1 MKITKQH
8 LRKIIKE
15 ETEGALNES
24 MLNFGL
30 AVKGAKD
37 TANWARERDGRQ
49 NSPRSTSAIVK
60 DLAGLVGKKKKKK
73 TWMQQRGD
81 LAQDIAKEIREID
94 VGEDIKDGLIQAAEI
109 LAHGRSEFWAKSLI
123 DMVEQIVL
131 LSDEVTPPEVMK
143 KQGEKYKEDRS
154 RLVRLFPLLDD
165 LLPIVEEANEYA
177 PKMPQRFIS
186 KGNLEERKGSQVMK
200 ITKNQLR
207 KIIKEEIKKT
217 LSEAPKP
224 NEKPDWLDQEEW
236 EIIQKMDQKKYDA
249 FFADAIAQRAEEE
262 EERTQWYAKEDE
274 ARAKKKAGR
283 AAARAGKDRL
293 KSMQG
298 EFGAESPAESPAG
311 EPQDWDVSDQEV
323 YLKGKWVP
331 LEDGFDRTSTHSTA
345 LTNSPGN
352 VANRLMDAAE
362 IYNADDR
369 DDLLDIFT
377 DDVFYKIEDARG
389 AEKLA
394 KPISKGKFFEV
405 KIRKRR

>member
-1 MKITKQH
+1 MKITKNQ
-8 LRKIIKE
+8 LKQIIKE

-109 LAHGRSEFWAKSLI
+109 LAHDRSEFWAKSLI

-165 LLPIVEEANEYA
+165 LLPVVEEANEYA

-200 ITKNQLR
+200 LTKNQLR

-217 LSEAPKP
+217 LSEAG
-224 NEKPDWLDQEEW
+224 E
-236 EIIQKMDQKKYDA
+236 
-249 FFADAIAQRAEEE
+249 ADL
-262 EERTQWYAKEDE
+262 
-274 ARAKKKAGR
+274 
-283 AAARAGKDRL
+283 AAARAGEDRL

-298 EFGAESPAESPAG
+298 DFGGPDETPAQP
-311 EPQDWDVSDQEV
+311 PQDWDVSDQGV

-331 LEDGFDRTSTHSTA
+331 LEDGFSRGSLSTHSTA
-345 LTNSPGN
+345 GTNSPGK
-352 VANRLMDAAE
+352 VANRLIDTANDLADEARDYEARITPDERDA
-362 IYNADDR
+362 
-369 DDLLDIFT
+369 LLDIFT
-377 DDVFYKIEDARG
+377 SDVFDKIEAARG

>member
-1 MKITKQH
+1 MKITKNQ
-8 LRKIIKE
+8 LKQIIKE

-109 LAHGRSEFWAKSLI
+109 LAHDRSEFWAKSLI

-165 LLPIVEEANEYA
+165 LLPVVEEANEYA

-200 ITKNQLR
+200 LTKNQLR

-217 LSEAPKP
+217 LSEAG
-224 NEKPDWLDQEEW
+224 E
-236 EIIQKMDQKKYDA
+236 
-249 FFADAIAQRAEEE
+249 ADL
-262 EERTQWYAKEDE
+262 
-274 ARAKKKAGR
+274 
-283 AAARAGKDRL
+283 AAARAGEDRL

-298 EFGAESPAESPAG
+298 DFGGPDETPAQP
-311 EPQDWDVSDQEV
+311 PQDWDVSDQGV

-331 LEDGFDRTSTHSTA
+331 LEDGFVRTSTHSTA
-345 LTNSPGN
+345 GTNSPGK

-362 IYNADDR
+362 IYNADER
-369 DDLLDIFT
+369 DALLDIFT
-377 DDVFYKIEDARG
+377 SDVFDKIEAARG

>member
-1 MKITKQH
+1 MRITKNQ
-8 LRKIIKE
+8 LKQIIKE

-165 LLPIVEEANEYA
+165 LLPVVEEANEYA

-200 ITKNQLR
+200 LTKNQLR

-224 NEKPDWLDQEEW
+224 NEKPDWLDQEDW
-236 EIIQKMDQKKYDA
+236 KVIQDMDQKTYDA
-249 FFADAIAQRAEEE
+249 FFADAIAKRAEEE
-262 EERTQWYAKEDE
+262 EERTQWYA
-274 ARAKKKAGR
+274 
-283 AAARAGKDRL
+283 
-293 KSMQG
+293 Q
-298 EFGAESPAESPAG
+298 P
-311 EPQDWDVSDQEV
+311 PQDWDVSDQGV

-331 LEDGFDRTSTHSTA
+331 LEDGFSRGSLSTHSTA
-345 LTNSPGN
+345 GTNSPGK
-352 VANRLMDAAE
+352 VADRLMNAAE
-362 IYNADDR
+362 IYNADQR
-369 DDLLDIFT
+369 DALLDIFT
-377 DDVFYKIEDARG
+377 SDVFDKIEDAM
-389 AEKLA
+389 ELA

-405 KIRKRR
+405 KTRKRR

>member
-1 MKITKQH
+1 MRITKNQ
-8 LRKIIKE
+8 LKQIIKE

-37 TANWARERDGRQ
+37 TANWARRRDGRQ

-109 LAHGRSEFWAKSLI
+109 LAHDRSEFWAKSLI

-165 LLPIVEEANEYA
+165 LLPVVEEANEYA

-200 ITKNQLR
+200 LTKNQLR

-217 LSEAPKP
+217 LSEAG
-224 NEKPDWLDQEEW
+224 E
-236 EIIQKMDQKKYDA
+236 
-249 FFADAIAQRAEEE
+249 ADL
-262 EERTQWYAKEDE
+262 
-274 ARAKKKAGR
+274 AG
-283 AAARAGKDRL
+283 ARAGEDRL

-298 EFGAESPAESPAG
+298 DFGGPDETPAQP
-311 EPQDWDVSDQEV
+311 PQDWDVSDQGV

-331 LEDGFDRTSTHSTA
+331 LEDGFSRGSLSTHSTA
-345 LTNSPGN
+345 GTNSPGK
-352 VANRLMDAAE
+352 VANRLIDTANDLADEARDYEARITPDERDA
-362 IYNADDR
+362 
-369 DDLLDIFT
+369 LLDIFT
-377 DDVFYKIEDARG
+377 SDVFDKIEDAM
-389 AEKLA
+389 ELA

-405 KIRKRR
+405 KTRKRR

>member
-1 MKITKQH
+1 MRITKNQ
-8 LRKIIKE
+8 LKQIIKE

-165 LLPIVEEANEYA
+165 LLPVVEEANEYA

-200 ITKNQLR
+200 LTKNQLR

-224 NEKPDWLDQEEW
+224 NEKPDWLDQEDW
-236 EIIQKMDQKKYDA
+236 KVIQDMDQKTYDA

-262 EERTQWYAKEDE
+262 ELSPTAGLAK
-274 ARAKKKAGR
+274 AKK
-283 AAARAGKDRL
+283 L
-293 KSMQG
+293 EQ
-298 EFGAESPAESPAG
+298 EF
-311 EPQDWDVSDQEV
+311 
-323 YLKGKWVP
+323 L
-331 LEDGFDRTSTHSTA
+331 
-345 LTNSPGN
+345 
-352 VANRLMDAAE
+352 
-362 IYNADDR
+362 ADPKIA
-369 DDLLDIFT
+369 DLLDLGAKTKVNAGGLWVGLPSRSKPGKVST
-377 DDVFYKIEDARG
+377 DGLNTADELHSKFIESDWSTTRDITRSG
-389 AEKLA
+389 WVKVTKVYEPRDTWTDPDPHGRYVPGEKAPRLS
-394 KPISKGKFFEV
+394 PWEE
-405 KIRKRR
+405 